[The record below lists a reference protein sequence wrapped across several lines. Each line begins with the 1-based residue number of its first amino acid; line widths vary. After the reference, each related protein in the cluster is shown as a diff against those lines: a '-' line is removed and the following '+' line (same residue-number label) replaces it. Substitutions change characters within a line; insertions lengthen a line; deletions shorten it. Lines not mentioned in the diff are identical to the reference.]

1 MMNKYES
8 RAVCGRE
15 RARFSLFVTKSSAC
29 QAGKSP
35 NPRNPLYLM
44 KFTSMDKVSNL
55 NRTINYASAQFW
67 LFFSKMHSCDNPI
80 AYAQVLL
87 PMNFRLWQHIIR
99 QHVFEAKLNGFS
111 NELE

>member
-1 MMNKYES
+1 
-8 RAVCGRE
+8 
-15 RARFSLFVTKSSAC
+15 
-29 QAGKSP
+29 
-35 NPRNPLYLM
+35 M